1 MNCASMLK
9 ILLASP
15 QGFITK
21 WTVSGNA
28 AARTITLPLVQSRTE
43 GALSYNCTINWGDG
57 SALSTVTAY
66 DDSNRI
72 HTYASNGT
80 YNVEIRGTCEG
91 WSFNN
96 AGDRLKIVAV
106 VYWGDANGFGGFK
119 YLKSGFYGC
128 LNLGSLGI
136 GVILPSG
143 TGILSDGFSRTF
155 YGCSLATIP
164 TDLFRYHTAV
174 TINGF
179 SETFRG
185 CTSLATIPTD
195 LFRYNIAVTTAGFN
209 STFYGCTKLQIPSN
223 LFFEPGEETTRFLNI
238 TSDFTMCFTRSSF
251 AGSQGAAPELWNCD
265 FGETITLSTAP
276 ATDWAPGDTITGQT
290 SSATAT
296 VVSKVSSLV
305 YRIYQH
311 FGVFTLGETVG
322 VTGVPAKLAAQNG
335 SHPIFAKMPVST
347 SCFSEA
353 GNSLDS
359 LSNYNSIPA
368 SWK

>member
-1 MNCASMLK
+1 
-9 ILLASP
+9 
-15 QGFITK
+15 
-21 WTVSGNA
+21 
-28 AARTITLPLVQSRTE
+28 
-43 GALSYNCTINWGDG
+43 
-57 SALSTVTAY
+57 
-66 DDSNRI
+66 
-72 HTYASNGT
+72 
-80 YNVEIRGTCEG
+80 
-91 WSFNN
+91 
-96 AGDRLKIVAV
+96 
-106 VYWGDANGFGGFK
+106 
-119 YLKSGFYGC
+119 
-128 LNLGSLGI
+128 
-136 GVILPSG
+136 
-143 TGILSDGFSRTF
+143 
-155 YGCSLATIP
+155 
-164 TDLFRYHTAV
+164 
-174 TINGF
+174 
-179 SETFRG
+179 
-185 CTSLATIPTD
+185 
-195 LFRYNIAVTTAGFN
+195 
-209 STFYGCTKLQIPSN
+209 
-223 LFFEPGEETTRFLNI
+223 
-238 TSDFTMCFTRSSF
+238 MCFTRSSF